1 MQAWVMEDVPV
12 SNDSGVLYR
21 SRDTAV
27 SSLLSLALTQAFLLF
42 LNFFFLHLCLCFIN
56 LGRMYMQNGGVLTM
70 FAPETQLQSTVL
82 L

>member
-1 MQAWVMEDVPV
+1 MQARVMEDVPV

-27 SSLLSLALTQAFLLF
+27 SSPLSLALQAFLLF
-42 LNFFFLHLCLCFIN
+42 LNFFFLHLCICFIN
-56 LGRMYMQNGGVLTM
+56 LGRMYMQNGGGLTM
-70 FAPETQLQSTVL
+70 FAPESQLQSTVL